1 LKKLSLNLLLI
12 GIAFTA
18 QSQRIVH
25 QQSLYWIRYQ
35 NQLAFSPSLYLNA
48 EFDNR
53 RFFNPDVQNQFIT
66 HFRLHYKKKNWD
78 FASGVTLSWA
88 YAQMP
93 ELGYDQAVNELRGVN
108 EVTHEFSWG
117 KFSLQN
123 RLRLDHRVFQE
134 DIDKSV
140 FEESYYVLRFRYRP
154 LLKIPL
160 YVNEQDISVI
170 NLRVSDE
177 IMFNHTKNTFD
188 QNRIYV
194 NTDFYLS
201 KKLSLDLGYIYIYQ
215 QRFGRNEFFERH
227 VVRFTVLHK
236 IQLY

>member
-1 LKKLSLNLLLI
+1 M
-12 GIAFTA
+12 AFA
-18 QSQRIVH
+18 AHSQRIVH

-35 NQLAFSPSLYLNA
+35 SQIAFSPSLYLTA

-53 RFFNPDVQNQFIT
+53 RFFNPDVQNHFIT
-66 HFRLHYKKKNWD
+66 HWRLHYRKNNWD

-88 YAQMP
+88 YAQRP
-93 ELGYDQAVNELRGVN
+93 ELGYDQAMNEIRGVN
-108 EVTHEFSWG
+108 EATHEFSWG
-117 KFSLQN
+117 KLLIQN
-123 RLRLDHRVFQE
+123 RARLDHRVFQE
-134 DIDKSV
+134 VADKNV
-140 FEESYYVLRFRYRP
+140 FEDSYYVLRFRYRP
-154 LLKIPL
+154 LVKIPL
-160 YVNEQDISVI
+160 YVNQENISVI
-170 NLRVSDE
+170 NLRISDE
-177 IMFNHTKNTFD
+177 IMLNHTKNTFD

-215 QRFGRNEFFERH
+215 QRLGREEFFERH